1 MRLHVNPHC
10 ITIHIPED
18 SSHLN
23 HVNQALSHHFGK
35 AFWINETLINLPSSR
50 QMQERKAFLTSL
62 YYACARDSNSHS
74 TLFLQKLIALHDKP
88 IKVIQ
93 KKRSKQFSGVHTQSS
108 LKEDY
113 RLLGATPN
121 EHFDTIRKKYLLLAK
136 RYHPDTRDPSLKNNT
151 LCRQKFQDIQEA
163 YERIKN
169 IKKEPYAA

>member
-35 AFWINETLINLPSSR
+35 AFWINETLINLPSSQ

-74 TLFLQKLIALHDKP
+74 ALFLQKLIALHDRP
-88 IKVIQ
+88 IKVVQ
-93 KKRSKQFSGVHTQSS
+93 KKSKKQPIGIE
-108 LKEDY
+108 LEEEY
-113 RLLGATPN
+113 RLLGVKPH
-121 EHFDTIRKKYLLLAK
+121 ERFETIRKKYLLLAK
-136 RYHPDTRDPSLKNNT
+136 QYHPDTLEASLKNKP
-151 LCRQKFQDIQEA
+151 LYKQKFQDIQEA

-169 IKKEPYAA
+169 VKKHSHAA